1 VAYDLYVITD
11 EKIGHGRSHTELAEC
26 ALLGGADCIQLRDK
40 ETSGSALYRTASL
53 IRSLT
58 EDANALFIMNDDL
71 DIALASGA
79 DGVHLGQKDLPVQDA
94 RKMVP
99 GDFIIGVSVGSV
111 EEAIRAERAGADYL
125 ALSPTFSTR
134 SKDDAGDGHG
144 LVTLRE
150 IASAT
155 RLPVI
160 AIGGITRYNLRSVIA
175 AGAEGVAVISAVV
188 GERNVTRA
196 AAELKALILAAKRDE
211 TNV

>member
-1 VAYDLYVITD
+1 MAYDLYVITD
-11 EKIGHGRSHTELAEC
+11 EKIGLSRPHTELAEL

-40 ETSGSALYRTASL
+40 ELSGSALYRSASV

-58 EDANALFIMNDDL
+58 EDAGALFIMNDRL

-79 DGVHLGQKDLPVQDA
+79 DGVHLGQSDLPVSEA
-94 RKMVP
+94 RKIVP
-99 GDFIIGVSVGSV
+99 REFIIGASVGSV
-111 EEAIRAERAGADYL
+111 EEAIKAERAGADYL

-144 LVTLRE
+144 LLTLRE
-150 IASAT
+150 LSAST

-160 AIGGITRYNLRSVIA
+160 AIGGITRYNLGSVIA

-188 GERNVTRA
+188 GERDVTRA
-196 AAELKALILAAKRDE
+196 AAELKTLILAAKRDK